1 MAFPADEQKN
11 GITECSPNDDFYSLV
26 EHLKTFER
34 RDNRPA
40 EETIMLNLSEVIHP
54 NETTEQI
61 SFSSKTSAT
70 SATDLRNDFDQS
82 SPDTSGCTLNG
93 PVNGEQILLSID
105 EKSFPATDSKQNC
118 NPNIC
123 ETFDSSVCE
132 QKEFSLEYIN
142 GNLRESTENIEE
154 NEKATEVSVS
164 IANETRLIVTSPDK
178 PTTTA
183 TGLSTKE
190 NPDDP
195 DDTCSVVYDVSNHDI
210 YSVYSEYS
218 QYEQHYLTA
227 YLETCEKPDTSISK
241 VINLSQSEQ
250 QLGSSS
256 SNSSTESKTNVKNIC
271 KSVSTGTCDITISP
285 VTDPNDDVYTN
296 DSRYDIYNNRIEYIE
311 NIDSRQKTKPQL
323 REKTNVFLRRASPY
337 LIVVLGLFLTAV
349 VLALISFLGF
359 SFLTGWQWSFTWPVS
374 NDKKT
379 EYFFS
384 GKSHHKSIDLKK
396 LPNHRI
402 RAKSSVVRLHFKTY
416 AEGSLSN
423 NFLYI

>member
-11 GITECSPNDDFYSLV
+11 AITEFSPNDDYYSLI

-40 EETIMLNLSEVIHP
+40 EETIMLNLNEVIHP
-54 NETTEQI
+54 NKTTEQR

-82 SPDTSGCTLNG
+82 SPDSRGCTLNG
-93 PVNGEQILLSID
+93 PVNGEQILISSD

-118 NPNIC
+118 NQNSC
-123 ETFDSSVCE
+123 ETFDLPVCE

-142 GNLRESTENIEE
+142 GNLHESTEKIEE
-154 NEKATEVSVS
+154 NEKATEISVS
-164 IANETRLIVTSPDK
+164 ISNETRLIDKSPDK

-183 TGLSTKE
+183 TDLSTKE
-190 NPDDP
+190 NPDDS

-227 YLETCEKPDTSISK
+227 YLETCEKPETSISK
-241 VINLSQSEQ
+241 VIDLSQSEQ

-256 SNSSTESKTNVKNIC
+256 SNASTESKSNLKSIC
-271 KSVSTGTCDITISP
+271 KSVSSGTCDITISP

-296 DSRYDIYNNRIEYIE
+296 YSQHDIYNNRTEYIE

-323 REKTNVFLRRASPY
+323 SEKTKVVLRRASPY
-337 LIVVLGLFLTAV
+337 LSVVLGLLLTAV
-349 VLALISFLGF
+349 ILALISFLGF
-359 SFLTGWQWSFTWPVS
+359 LSTQ
-374 NDKKT
+374 
-379 EYFFS
+379 
-384 GKSHHKSIDLKK
+384 
-396 LPNHRI
+396 NH
-402 RAKSSVVRLHFKTY
+402 F
-416 AEGSLSN
+416 
-423 NFLYI
+423 